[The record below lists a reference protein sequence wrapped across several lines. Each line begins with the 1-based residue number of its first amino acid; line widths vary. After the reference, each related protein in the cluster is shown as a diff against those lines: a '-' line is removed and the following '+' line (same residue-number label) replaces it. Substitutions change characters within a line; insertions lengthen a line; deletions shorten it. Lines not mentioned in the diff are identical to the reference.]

1 MPLGLAA
8 FVVWLVAASMG
19 ADEQHPVALGSGR
32 VVVAPVNLA
41 VRAVSEVEP
50 GVEPVWRA
58 LLQYFTSDEKPA
70 IALDPNDASALWNEV
85 MANARKSGREADLF
99 AAYAEFARRVGEQ
112 SEFGNIVF
120 PTLVLHSARVHG
132 RVANWDG
139 VHRQIEIP
147 GQAAESI
154 DTYRDGKIWV
164 KRDGASGEL
173 AAASLHIAVF
183 SPRGEFR
190 YQGIGG
196 LVLLQKL
203 VEPRKRKGG
212 VELTAVMRSDAFTAP
227 DELHEGI
234 GAALHDWPSATASIA
249 R

>member
-8 FVVWLVAASMG
+8 LVIWLAAS
-19 ADEQHPVALGSGR
+19 AEASEPRPVELGSGR

-41 VRAVSEVEP
+41 VRAVAEVEP
-50 GVEPVWRA
+50 GVDPVWRA
-58 LLQYFTSDEKPA
+58 LLEYFTSDDA
-70 IALDPNDASALWNEV
+70 HAVALDPKDAGALWNEV
-85 MANARKSGREADLF
+85 MANARKSGAQADLF
-99 AAYAEFARRVGEQ
+99 AAYAQFARRVGEQ
-112 SEFGNIVF
+112 SEFANIVF
-120 PTLVLHSARVHG
+120 PTLVLHSARLHG
-132 RVANWDG
+132 RVASWDG

-147 GQAAESI
+147 GQAAEAI

-164 KRDGASGEL
+164 KRDGASGEI

-203 VEPRKRKGG
+203 IEPRKRDTG
-212 VELTAVMRSDAFTAP
+212 VEVTAVMREDAFVAP
-227 DELHEGI
+227 DQLREGI
-234 GAALHDWPSATASIA
+234 SAALRDWPSETASIA
-249 R
+249 P